1 MSQVRIIKT
10 LVTTTI
16 IIKPSQEVITIDCTC
31 FIRSKIYTRESAIYE
46 EMKLSQPV
54 ASPPPLPPRYRKR
67 LDTDCSNLHRSYT
80 SPESDYLVNK
90 KKWNIFDNMFGKSSN
105 KKSPVESRKKRS
117 NEKVPAQPPREL
129 QLLKTKRNSF
139 SSPDLTHLYCPN
151 GGNSFSNNCENCSF
165 DQSNISSSNSY
176 ELENVCEEEDD
187 LSEAFENVINISQQ
201 IRANFEP
208 SSNNDMS
215 RVNLVG
221 SGFNLNE
228 SSATS
233 PPGYLEMRP
242 GKGFDMKKVE
252 ELDKHEIQNDI
263 LYRLKYSFDSP
274 ITYKR
279 EFDYDSLSPVGI
291 SSSISNNHQQ
301 PSKTESLY
309 VPMNVGSKFSP
320 NSLPKSASQ
329 NNSMEEHTYVP
340 MNRSPA
346 LIVHPSPHSTS
357 VQISNTSVRSLSS
370 PTCENNNSRNKR
382 LSVDDKIASYYPN
395 YDVPARLRCSPQ
407 VHTRSHTTEN
417 IIVVNGRKSK
427 TPEPESVKA
436 TSPTAMKNERE
447 KSCSVP
453 IPFRKAKRF
462 GSFNTKSSSNSLNDN
477 NNDSEIS
484 RKYATIARITTSRK
498 YNNSGSSDEDLVKI
512 NVKKSESVSPNNNN
526 SIKRFSSLSKFK
538 KFDFSP
544 LRLKI
549 TNVLQRHNSGS
560 C

>member
-1 MSQVRIIKT
+1 MA
-10 LVTTTI
+10 I
-16 IIKPSQEVITIDCTC
+16 IIKLSQEVIKIENC
-31 FIRSKIYTRESAIYE
+31 FNRSNTSAIYE
-46 EMKLSQPV
+46 EMKLSHATQPV

-90 KKWNIFDNMFGKSSN
+90 KKWNIFDNMFGKGS
-105 KKSPVESRKKRS
+105 KRSPVEPRKKRN
-117 NEKVPAQPPREL
+117 NEKLPAQSPREL

-151 GGNSFSNNCENCSF
+151 AADNSFGNCENCSF

-176 ELENVCEEEDD
+176 ELENVCEEDD

-208 SSNNDMS
+208 PSNNDMS

-228 SSATS
+228 SNISVTS
-233 PPGYLEMRP
+233 PPGYLEMKP
-242 GKGFDMKKVE
+242 GKGFDMNKVE

-279 EFDYDSLSPVGI
+279 EFDYDSLSPVRII
-291 SSSISNNHQQ
+291 SSSSNNNHHQQ

-320 NSLPKSASQ
+320 NSLSKSASHK
-329 NNSMEEHTYVP
+329 NSLKEEHTYVP
-340 MNRSPA
+340 MNRYTPA
-346 LIVHPSPHSTS
+346 LVIHPSPCQAS
-357 VQISNTSVRSLSS
+357 VQTSNILARSLSTTSS
-370 PTCENNNSRNKR
+370 PTCENNSSIYISNMNKR
-382 LSVDDKIASYYPN
+382 LSIDDKIASYYPN
-395 YDVPARLRCSPQ
+395 YDVPARLRCLPQ
-407 VHTRSHTTEN
+407 VHTSSHKTV
-417 IIVVNGRKSK
+417 IGCKSK
-427 TPEPESVKA
+427 TSEHECVKA
-436 TSPTAMKNERE
+436 TLPTAKGIDRE
-447 KSCSVP
+447 KSCSMP

-462 GSFNTKSSSNSLNDN
+462 GSFNTKSSTNSLNDN
-477 NNDSEIS
+477 NTRDKEVSK
-484 RKYATIARITTSRK
+484 KYATIARITSRK
-498 YNNSGSSDEDLVKI
+498 FNNSESSDEDLMKI
-512 NVKKSESVSPNNNN
+512 YSTTVKKSDALSPNNNNN

>member
-1 MSQVRIIKT
+1 MN
-10 LVTTTI
+10 
-16 IIKPSQEVITIDCTC
+16 
-31 FIRSKIYTRESAIYE
+31 TRESAIYE

-90 KKWNIFDNMFGKSSN
+90 KKWNIFDNMFGKSS
-105 KKSPVESRKKRS
+105 KKSPVESRKKRNS
-117 NEKVPAQPPREL
+117 EKVPAQPPREL
-129 QLLKTKRNSF
+129 QLLKSKRNSF

-151 GGNSFSNNCENCSF
+151 AADGSFNNCENCSY

-208 SSNNDMS
+208 PSNNDMS

-228 SSATS
+228 SNISATS
-233 PPGYLEMRP
+233 PPGYLEMKP

-252 ELDKHEIQNDI
+252 ELDKQEIQNDI

-279 EFDYDSLSPVGI
+279 EFDYESLPPIRI
-291 SSSISNNHQQ
+291 SSSGNQQ
-301 PSKTESLY
+301 PSKIESLY

-320 NSLPKSASQ
+320 NSLPKFASQ
-329 NNSMEEHTYVP
+329 KNSMEEHTYVP
-340 MNRSPA
+340 MNRCIASPA
-346 LIVHPSPHSTS
+346 LIVHPSPSYQAS

-370 PTCENNNSRNKR
+370 TSSPSPTCENNSNIYISNRNKR

-395 YDVPARLRCSPQ
+395 YDVPARLRHSPQ
-407 VHTRSHTTEN
+407 PHTRSHTAEN
-417 IIVVNGRKSK
+417 VIVRKSK

-477 NNDSEIS
+477 NNVHDSEIS
-484 RKYATIARITTSRK
+484 RKYATIGRITSPRK
-498 YNNSGSSDEDLVKI
+498 YHNSGSSDEDLKKI
-512 NVKKSESVSPNNNN
+512 NSSSLKKSESVSPNNNNNNN